1 MSLPETNAA
10 ERAREHRE
18 PPAVHDHTT
27 TAHAAPSRTTL
38 MTIRRVLHAYRE
50 GWLLEGRLA
59 AAARMAAEDARQH
72 GLTAERMLIAL
83 KQEWTAMEE
92 ARRLPAIDAHDLL
105 SALISLT
112 IKAYFDPIGGGR
124 RAGSPGDPDGLPE
137 RRTAA

>member
-18 PPAVHDHTT
+18 PPAGDDHNSP
-27 TAHAAPSRTTL
+27 AHAAPSRTTL

-92 ARRLPAIDAHDLL
+92 ARRLPAIDAGNLL

-112 IKAYFDPIGGGR
+112 IKAYYDPMGGGR
-124 RAGSPGDPDGLPE
+124 LAASGGDPDGYPE